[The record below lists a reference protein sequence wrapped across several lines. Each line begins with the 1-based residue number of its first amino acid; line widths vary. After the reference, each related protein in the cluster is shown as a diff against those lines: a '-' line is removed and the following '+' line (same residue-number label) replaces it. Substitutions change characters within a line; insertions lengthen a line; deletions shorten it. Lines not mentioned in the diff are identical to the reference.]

1 MRAYAKV
8 VQEVDPKSASPE
20 DKAISLQC
28 AVVEKYNRY
37 SLEDRDNDA
46 RLGVQILRFGYSIGF
61 IITFIMSPLFMR
73 LLFTIINKLVF
84 PGNSDPTE
92 SDSKL
97 TESAGRQDESE
108 SQNLDADNN
117 MDNYNYKPIFMA
129 GSAISFMYSASSISI
144 GLYQT
149 TETSRLPLN
158 EFEYMKIIFLFVLV
172 VWLTVIAVVLT
183 KYYTNSNQHIK
194 KVFAFFC
201 ALSLAVF
208 TANVMLSFVP
218 TFLLLFAYPISS
230 SALLVLHIAIFY
242 CTIVLLAVYFSILH
256 KWIIKHHQ
264 IVSKIVKKKK
274 NEDGHVWTIKACI
287 NVGWLVY
294 IVIGLIVIALLPL
307 TYTCI
312 LFFYQFV
319 ITRSNTTN
327 IASNGIS
334 LYIPSLVIAVFGF
347 LVNKG
352 AFERRTNKEEE
363 EERKTKQM
371 LQEQARKIWSVF
383 GHRLL
388 EGEGSDVPLGQTKIK
403 DLAQK
408 LKKPSK
414 GETRILE
421 CKHLTAAHESSHT

>member
-8 VQEVDPKSASPE
+8 AQEVDPKSASAE
-20 DKAISLQC
+20 DKAIALQC
-28 AVVEKYNRY
+28 TIVEKYNRY

-84 PGNSDPTE
+84 PGNSDPTG
-92 SDSKL
+92 SDS
-97 TESAGRQDESE
+97 ESTGRQDDSE
-108 SQNLDADNN
+108 SQNSDADNN
-117 MDNYNYKPIFMA
+117 MDNYNYKLIFMA
-129 GSAISFMYSASSISI
+129 GSAISFMYSVSSISI
-144 GLYQT
+144 ALYQI

-172 VWLTVIAVVLT
+172 VWLTVIAVFLT
-183 KYYTNSNQHIK
+183 KYYMNSNQLIK
-194 KVFAFFC
+194 KVIAFFC

-208 TANVMLSFVP
+208 TADVMLSFVP

-242 CTIVLLAVYFSILH
+242 CTIILVAVYFAILH
-256 KWIIKHHQ
+256 KWIIDHYK
-264 IVSKIVKKKK
+264 IVSEIVKIVEKITTCKRDKQTK
-274 NEDGHVWTIKACI
+274 EAVVINLGWFVCI
-287 NVGWLVY
+287 T
-294 IVIGLIVIALLPL
+294 IGLILIALLPL
-307 TYTCI
+307 TYICI

-347 LVNKG
+347 LVKKG
-352 AFERRTNKEEE
+352 AFERRTIKE
-363 EERKTKQM
+363 
-371 LQEQARKIWSVF
+371 
-383 GHRLL
+383 
-388 EGEGSDVPLGQTKIK
+388 
-403 DLAQK
+403 
-408 LKKPSK
+408 KKAK
-414 GETRILE
+414 
-421 CKHLTAAHESSHT
+421 

>member
-1 MRAYAKV
+1 M
-8 VQEVDPKSASPE
+8 DPKSASPE
-20 DKAISLQC
+20 DKAIALQC
-28 AVVEKYNRY
+28 TIVEKYNRY
-37 SLEDRDNDA
+37 SLKDRDNDA

-84 PGNSDPTE
+84 PGNSDIGDPTG
-92 SDSKL
+92 SDSKP
-97 TESAGRQDESE
+97 TENTGRQDDSE
-108 SQNLDADNN
+108 SQNSDADNN
-117 MDNYNYKPIFMA
+117 MDNYNYKLIFMA
-129 GSAISFMYSASSISI
+129 GSAISFMYSVSSISI
-144 GLYQT
+144 ALYQI

-230 SALLVLHIAIFY
+230 SAMLVLHIAIFY
-242 CTIVLLAVYFSILH
+242 CTIILLAVYFSILH

-264 IVSKIVKKKK
+264 TVSKIVKKKK
-274 NEDGHVWTIKACI
+274 NEDAHVRAIKFKACI
-287 NVGWLVY
+287 NVGWFVY

-347 LVNKG
+347 LVKKG
-352 AFERRTNKEEE
+352 AFERRTNNLKEQE
-363 EERKTKQM
+363 EERKAKRM
-371 LQEQARKIWSVF
+371 LLEQARKIWSVF
-383 GHRLL
+383 GNRLI
-388 EGEGSDVPLGQTKIK
+388 EGEGNDVPLGQTKIK

-414 GETRILE
+414 GETR
-421 CKHLTAAHESSHT
+421 ES